1 MQPIE
6 EIYQQYAKTVYRY
19 LFSLTRSAELS
30 EELTQETFYQAIRTV
45 DRYDESC
52 KVSTW
57 LCGIAKN
64 VLFTWRRK
72 HPEETSLEELVE
84 TGSPQLPA
92 SGSAESEAIQEVSRM
107 ELLKQ
112 IHALT
117 EPSREV
123 MYLRV
128 FGGLSF
134 AEIGEVH
141 GKTENWARVTFYRAK
156 EKLRKDVTA

>member
-1 MQPIE
+1 MQPMD
-6 EIYQQYAKTVYRY
+6 EIYQQYAQTVYRF
-19 LFSLTRSAELS
+19 LLS
-30 EELTQETFYQAIRTV
+30 HTHDADLAEELTQETFYQAIRTC

-64 VLFTWRRK
+64 VLLTWRRK
-72 HPEETSLEELVE
+72 HPETSELDETIPGE
-84 TGSPQLPA
+84 A
-92 SGSAESEAIQEVSRM
+92 SAESEAVGNVGRL
-107 ELLKQ
+107 ELIRRL
-112 IHALT
+112 HELP
-117 EPSREV
+117 EPAREV

-141 GKTENWARVTFYRAK
+141 GRSENWARVTFYRAK
-156 EKLRKDVTA
+156 ERLRKDGSDE